1 MKFKRTLAL
10 LVTLPLLV
18 SCGKKDPLVIP
29 TVDVDNIHIDL
40 PTRPTYNQGGISV
53 DTDGSH
59 LIDFYEISD
68 FHGAVNYE
76 KHSESDYIGLAKMA
90 DYFKKKRENN
100 PGGTVLLS
108 SGDMFQG
115 SAESNLTRGYM
126 VNYSMNYMG
135 FDSMTLGNHEF
146 DWTDKWIEKNANLT
160 YSNVKIPYLCANL
173 IDKRTNSIPNFV
185 SKSTVV
191 SRGDYKIGIIGSIGV
206 ELKQSILA
214 SCVANYDFL
223 EEKPIVEA
231 EAARLRS
238 EEKCDIVVW
247 ATHNGL
253 DDVVTVNGVDAIFGG
268 HAHEVATKNVGSA
281 PAVATSNYGKSIG
294 HIQLKIDSSKNVT
307 CKTME
312 VDKVPTSL
320 SGLSDNADIQKIM
333 NGYSSE
339 IDKIK
344 NIKLGKA
351 EGELKADKTLKNVCV
366 EAMFTSAL
374 KANKDNNLGIPEDHI
389 IAAFHNINGGI
400 RSDIPE
406 GEITYGKVYSPFPFD
421 NEIVLYKVRG
431 LDFRSMM
438 GQFAPYAVCRTF
450 KNADDIIANQDY
462 YLVLTDFIA
471 LSKQYVKGIFTNL
484 KETDLIRTGK
494 VVRDEVAQLIYEKD
508 KINPNDFLF
517 GSNNRYEPI
526 PMA

>member
-1 MKFKRTLAL
+1 MKLKRTLAL

-40 PTRPTYNQGGISV
+40 PARPEYNKGDISV
-53 DTDGSH
+53 DADGNH
-59 LIDFYEISD
+59 LIDLYEVSD

-76 KHSESDYIGLAKMA
+76 EHSEGNYIGLAKMA
-90 DYFKKKRENN
+90 DYFNIKRRNN

-135 FDSMTLGNHEF
+135 FDSMALGNHEF
-146 DWTDKWIEKNANLT
+146 DWTDTWIEKNANLT

-173 IDKRTNSIPNFV
+173 LDKRTNSIPSFV

-191 SRGDYKIGIIGSIGV
+191 SRGDYKIGIIGSIGDG
-206 ELKQSILA
+206 LKTSILA

-231 EAARLRS
+231 EASRLRS
-238 EEKCDIVVW
+238 EENCDIVVW
-247 ATHNGL
+247 TTHNGL
-253 DDVVTVNGVDAIFGG
+253 DDIVTVNGVDAIFGG
-268 HAHEVATKNVGSA
+268 HAHDAVYKNIGSA
-281 PAVATSNYGKSIG
+281 PAVATSNYGMSIG
-294 HIQLKIDSSKNVT
+294 HIQLKIDSSKNVSCNT
-307 CKTME
+307 LE
-312 VDKVPTSL
+312 VDKNPTAL
-320 SGLSDNADIQKIM
+320 SGLTANQDINKII
-333 NGYSSE
+333 NGYSAE

-351 EGELKADKTLKNVCV
+351 EGELKYDETLKNVCV

-374 KANKDNNLGIPEDHI
+374 KANKDNNLGLPEDHI
-389 IAAFHNINGGI
+389 IAAFHNVKGGI
-400 RSDIPE
+400 RSNIPE
-406 GEITYGKVYSPFPFD
+406 GEITFGKVYAPFPFD
-421 NEIVLYKVRG
+421 NEIVFYKVKG
-431 LDFRSMM
+431 LDFKIMM
-438 GQFAPYAVCRTF
+438 SQFASYAVCRTF
-450 KNADDIIANQDY
+450 KNADEIIGNQDY
-462 YLVLTDFIA
+462 YLILTDFIA
-471 LSKQYVKGIFTNL
+471 LSTKYVKGIFPTI
-484 KETDLIRTGK
+484 TDKALIRTGK
-494 VVRDEVAQLIYEKD
+494 IVRDEVAQLIYEKD
-508 KINPNDFLF
+508 KINPKDFLL
-517 GSNNRYEPI
+517 GNGRYEPI